1 MRGQK
6 KRNALYLEF
15 ERASVLLQLRLTVSC
30 ATVIVKEERDL
41 AKHENIQSDHVNT
54 W

>member
-15 ERASVLLQLRLTVSC
+15 ERVLLQLRLTVSC